1 MLTTIQK
8 AAQIMNLLQKQ
19 GNLTLTE
26 ISRLTNNNHSSV
38 YRLLQSLQEVGYVT
52 KRGRRYDFSW
62 QAIGDQQATHLLN
75 WTTNAIL
82 TPVVKKY
89 HLVAYVGIIQGGE
102 SVIADVVPRPGHA
115 EEDMARLGERLP
127 VNISALGKCA
137 VAFTSS
143 DDRQRLYNL
152 LDFRGGT
159 KHAISDL
166 TAFRQSIR
174 VIQKNGYA
182 IDDEETQLGLRCV
195 SVPLLDDRGKCVAV
209 LALSGE
215 LADFPRTSFI
225 KVRDDLLRCREQI
238 MQEMN

>member
-1 MLTTIQK
+1 M
-8 AAQIMNLLQKQ
+8 
-19 GNLTLTE
+19 
-26 ISRLTNNNHSSV
+26 
-38 YRLLQSLQEVGYVT
+38 
-52 KRGRRYDFSW
+52 
-62 QAIGDQQATHLLN
+62 
-75 WTTNAIL
+75 
-82 TPVVKKY
+82 
-89 HLVAYVGIIQGGE
+89 
-102 SVIADVVPRPGHA
+102 
-115 EEDMARLGERLP
+115 
-127 VNISALGKCA
+127 NISALGKCA